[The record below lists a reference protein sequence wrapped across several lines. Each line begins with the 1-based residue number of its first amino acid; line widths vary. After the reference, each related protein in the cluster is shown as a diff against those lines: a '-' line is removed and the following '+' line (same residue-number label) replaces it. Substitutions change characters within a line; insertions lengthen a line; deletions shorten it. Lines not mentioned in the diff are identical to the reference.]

1 MPTEI
6 EESYEQEY
14 ESRFTWRKARQVA
27 NLKELS
33 AIAPPKGTDPLK
45 AFPQLIAPRDSNDPE
60 DALRWS
66 ILMLSYEAIECFI
79 FGEFQSCILTC
90 GSVVER
96 TLKLEYEEVY
106 GKLPPNGTWTLGRC
120 IYKLKWSGTRIT
132 SEITDLAK
140 QMLEPRNN
148 RAHALL
154 EHSDPMLAIM
164 GGPERGIEVLSSGH
178 YLFEPYRGDARNV
191 IEVTLK
197 ILSKLYGSSSL

>member
-1 MPTEI
+1 MSAEI
-6 EESYEQEY
+6 EKNYDQEY
-14 ESRFTWRKARQVA
+14 ESRFAWRKAQQVA

-33 AIAPPKGTDPLK
+33 AIAPPKGTDPLDT
-45 AFPQLIAPRDSNDPE
+45 FPQLIAPRDSNDPKH
-60 DALRWS
+60 ALRWS
-66 ILMLSYEAIECFI
+66 ILMLSYEAMECFI
-79 FGEFQSCILTC
+79 LGEFQSCILTC

-106 GKLPPNGTWTLGRC
+106 GKLPENGIWTLGRC

-140 QMLEPRNN
+140 QILEPRNN

-154 EHSDPMLAIM
+154 EHSDPMLSIM

-178 YLFEPYRGDARNV
+178 YLIEPYRGDARKV

-197 ILSKLYGSSSL
+197 ILSELYGPSSS